1 MKFLIFLLLVFIFPI
16 FVNAQVLI
24 NEIAWMG
31 NESSANKE
39 WIELWNNSGENVNLN
54 AWNLYSKDNALNISL
69 SGIIAPKEF
78 FILER
83 TDDQTLP
90 NIQADLVYKGALGNN
105 GEYLILKDNNGNIID
120 KIDASEGWFSGD
132 KSTKQTMQLIINS
145 LNNNNE
151 VLEKIWITAIA
162 TPKAK
167 NQESIINAQKNLNKE
182 DEQINIQ
189 QKDNFFKT
197 ENKDKNKDIAQNSY
211 VIEKSVEYQNVNVNY
226 DILISEFMPNPE
238 GSDETEWIEIFNKG
252 DNVANLGGFILDDKQ
267 GGLNEYIIPLGTN
280 ILPQTF
286 LVFKRQDTK
295 IALNNTDDMVRL
307 LYPSGEVLAQI
318 SYDKALE
325 NHSASLN
332 IKDNKFYW
340 TEDITKGKT
349 NNEINN
355 QKITI
360 KSGEN
365 KQNISEVALNKADNN
380 LTSNARALKI
390 NTATNKDAIIWSI
403 IIGIIIGIL
412 GVLGYQK
419 WILYD

>member
-1 MKFLIFLLLVFIFPI
+1 MKFLIFSLLIFIFPI
-16 FVNAQVLI
+16 FANAQVLI

-39 WIELWNNSGENVNLN
+39 WIELWNNSGENVNLDG
-54 AWNLYSKDNALNISL
+54 WNLYSKDNTPDIIF
-69 SGIIAPKEF
+69 SGSIVSQGF

-83 TDDQTLP
+83 ADDLTLP
-90 NIQADLVYKGALGNN
+90 NINADLIYKGALGNN
-105 GEYLILKDNNGNIID
+105 GEYLILKDNNGNIVD
-120 KIDASEGWFSGD
+120 KIDASAGWFSGD
-132 KSTKQTMQLIINS
+132 NSTKQTMQLIIS
-145 LNNNNE
+145 GLADDKE

-167 NQESIINAQKNLNKE
+167 NQESIIDAQKDLNEE

-189 QKDNFFKT
+189 QKEDFSKT
-197 ENKDKNKDIAQNSY
+197 ENKDIAQNSY
-211 VIEKSVEYQNVNVNY
+211 VIEKSAEYQNVNVNY

-238 GSDETEWIEIFNKG
+238 GNDEAEWIEIFNNG
-252 DNVANLGGFILDDKQ
+252 DNVAHLGGFILDDKE
-267 GGLNEYIIPLGTN
+267 GGSSGYIIPLGVN

-325 NHSASLN
+325 NYSASLN
-332 IKDNKFYW
+332 MKDNKFYW
-340 TEDITKGKT
+340 TENITKGKA

-360 KSGEN
+360 KSGET
-365 KQNISEVALNKADNN
+365 KQNISEVVLNKADNN
-380 LTSNARALKI
+380 LTANARALKI

-403 IIGIIIGIL
+403 IIGIMIGIF